1 MVFDSKGG
9 FYFTDFRGYSTN
21 PLGGVY
27 YVSPDF
33 RTVTPAIIQN
43 ISVANGIALST
54 DEKVLWVTETTANR
68 LHRIALEDDGV
79 TIQPL
84 ELCSR
89 TILQVM
95 KDQTHV
101 VLIVTIIYT

>member
-1 MVFDSKGG
+1 M
-9 FYFTDFRGYSTN
+9 
-21 PLGGVY
+21 
-27 YVSPDF
+27 
-33 RTVTPAIIQN
+33 TPIIQN

-79 TIQPL
+79 TIYNHL
-84 ELCSR
+84 ELPYR

-101 VLIVTIIYT
+101 VSIVTIIYT